1 MGKIKNSFRRL
12 RSILLSICL
21 CMPLWSLDPAK
32 EIGQYNVEVYS
43 TESGLPQSSILSI
56 IQTSDGY
63 LWLAT
68 YEGIARFDGVRFI
81 IFDKTNTPAIESNRI
96 RCLFEDSRKDVWA
109 GTSDGLLNYHGGTFK
124 NYTTADGL
132 SSDFILDIC
141 EDNDGNIWVGTTNGV
156 NRFSNGVFSCYKKE
170 QGLSHNYIS
179 TITADNDGNIWIGT
193 SGAGLN
199 IITREGVIKQIGKNE
214 ELTGKEDIR
223 TLYKGRENEI
233 WIGTGESGLLLY
245 KNGSFRSF
253 TQKDGLSGDDIRALF
268 QDSRSVLWI
277 GTNGQGLNRFKI
289 GENVFSFFSSPE
301 GLLNRPTRAIVE
313 DHEENLW
320 IGTRD
325 GLCHLIEGKFVLY
338 NEQNGLPVNS
348 VRTIYQDSSG
358 TIWLGTVSGGLVQ
371 FTGSGFKSLGS
382 KEGINSEH
390 IWTITEGR
398 DGSIWVG
405 TYGDGLHRLKNGKVV
420 ETFTTGTGLSRNIVR
435 AVATDLD
442 GGLWVGTNGGG
453 VDLIKKGNITNYNS
467 KNGLTDDYVYSIAT
481 DRSGDIW
488 IGAFNGEINRF
499 SGGKFTIYT
508 TKDGLT
514 GHAIWSIYPDEEEE
528 GVIWVGTDGG
538 GLFRFKDD
546 KFTRFTVKSGLY
558 SDLAFAVFGDRR
570 GNLWMNCNRGIY
582 KVRKKDLDNFVEGK
596 IQKLPS
602 FSFGRPEGIKSTECN
617 GPAQPAGM
625 CAADG
630 KLWFPTIRGAVVID
644 PDNIK
649 TNRKIPLVVIEEIH
663 ADGNILHTN
672 SITANTEKTALNFK
686 AGIQRFEFKY
696 TALSFVSPGRVRF
709 KYKLEGFEKKWMD
722 GGADRRVSYTNIPP
736 GDYTFRV
743 KACNNDGLWNEKG
756 AFISFYMAPF
766 FWQTIWFK
774 FILLAAFAVLS
785 YLMIN
790 FIKKHM
796 ILISFWKKKKYIG
809 AYEIDEQIGVGGM
822 GIVYMV
828 HSLIDTNKTYALKV
842 LKEEYM
848 LDEIQKKRFKNEA
861 LLVDRIDHPHIVKV
875 HERGEDGEKLYIT
888 MELLEGETLAE
899 RYKKEEYPSISRA
912 VCILAQVSDVLV
924 SLHKENIIHRD
935 LKPENIMLISKN
947 NNPDYVKLLDFGIAK
962 VPTFSHL
969 TETGQILGTLPY
981 MPPEVVS
988 SGELSPSVDVYSLG
1002 IIAYEMLTQIR
1013 PFTGDR
1019 PIDTMKKIIHYNP
1032 PEPVKLNPEIPFR
1045 LNTLIL
1051 RMIDKTPST
1060 RPDAQEVLQELIELS

>member
-1 MGKIKNSFRRL
+1 MNGFMRPG
-12 RSILLSICL
+12 SILLAICL

-81 IFDKTNTPAIESNRI
+81 IFDKINTPAINSNRI
-96 RCLFEDSRKDVWA
+96 RCLFEDSRKDLWA
-109 GTSDGLLNYHGGTFK
+109 GTSDGLLRCRGGTFT

-141 EDNDGNIWVGTTNGV
+141 EDKKGNIWVGTTNGA
-156 NRFSNGVFSCYKKE
+156 NRFANGTFTRFTTE

-179 TITADNDGNIWIGT
+179 AITADDDGKTWLGT

-199 IITREGVIKQIGKNE
+199 IITAEGKIVQIGKNE
-214 ELTGKEDIR
+214 GLTGKEDIR
-223 TLYKGRENEI
+223 TLYRGKENEI
-233 WIGTGESGLLLY
+233 WIGTGENGILLY

-253 TQKDGLSGDDIRALF
+253 TKEDGLSGNDIRALF
-268 QDSRSVLWI
+268 QDSRRVLWI

-289 GENVFSFFSSPE
+289 DENAISFFSSPE

-313 DHEENLW
+313 DREENLW
-320 IGTRD
+320 VGTRD
-325 GLCHLIEGKFVLY
+325 GLCHLKEGKFVLY
-338 NEQNGLPVNS
+338 NEQNGLPVDS
-348 VRTIYQDSSG
+348 VRTIYQDSGG
-358 TIWLGTVSGGLVQ
+358 TVWLGTVSGGLVQ
-371 FTGSGFKSLGS
+371 FTGSGFKALGLE
-382 KEGINSEH
+382 EGIKSKH
-390 IWTITEGR
+390 IWTITEGP

-405 TYGDGLHRLKNGKVV
+405 TYGDGLLRLKNGKVI
-420 ETFTTGTGLSRNIVR
+420 ETFTTDSGLSRNIVR
-435 AVATDLD
+435 AVATDRD

-453 VDLIKKGNITNYNS
+453 VDVIKNGKITNYNS
-467 KNGLTDDYVYSIAT
+467 RNGLSDDYVYSIAV
-481 DRSGDIW
+481 DRGGDTW
-488 IGAFNGEINRF
+488 IGTFNGEINRF
-499 SGGKFTIYT
+499 SRGQFTVYGI
-508 TKDGLT
+508 KDGLS
-514 GHAIWSIYPDEEEE
+514 GHAIWSIYPDEEED

-538 GLFRFKDD
+538 GLFRIKEG

-582 KVRKKDLDNFVEGK
+582 KARKKDLDNFAEGK
-596 IQKLPS
+596 ILKIPS
-602 FSFGRPEGIKSTECN
+602 ISFGRPEGIKSTECN
-617 GPAQPAGM
+617 GPAQPAGL

-644 PDNIK
+644 PDNIEN
-649 TNRKIPLVVIEEIH
+649 NRKIPPVVIEEIH
-663 ADGNILHTN
+663 ADGDIILPHNDT
-672 SITANTEKTALNFK
+672 TDTRKTALNFK
-686 AGIQRFEFKY
+686 AGIKRFEFKY
-696 TALSFVSPGRVRF
+696 TALSFTAPGRVRF

-722 GGADRRVSYTNIPP
+722 GGTDRRVSYTNIPP

-743 KACNNDGLWNEKG
+743 TACNNDGLWNEQG
-756 AFISFYMAPF
+756 AFLSFYLSPF
-766 FWQTIWFK
+766 FWQTIWFQ
-774 FILLAAFAVLS
+774 FLLLAAFAVLS
-785 YLMIN
+785 YLVIN

-796 ILISFWKKKKYIG
+796 ILISFWKKKNYIG
-809 AYEIDEQIGVGGM
+809 AYKIDEQIGIGGM
-822 GIVYMV
+822 GIVYKV
-828 HSLIDTNKTYALKV
+828 YSLMDTSKTYALKV
-842 LKEEYM
+842 LKEEHM
-848 LDEIQKKRFKNEA
+848 LNEIQKKRFKNEA

-875 HERGEDGEKLYIT
+875 HERGEDGEKLYIA

-899 RYKKEEYPSISRA
+899 RYKEEEYPSIPRA
-912 VCILAQVSDVLV
+912 VRIMVQVADVLV

-935 LKPENIMLISKN
+935 LKPENIMLIAKN
-947 NNPDYVKLLDFGIAK
+947 KDPDYVKLLDFGIAR

-988 SGELSPSVDVYSLG
+988 SGELSPAVDVYSLG
-1002 IIAYEMLTQIR
+1002 IIAYEMLTRER
-1013 PFTGDR
+1013 PFTGER
-1019 PIDTMKKIIHYNP
+1019 PIETMKQIIHHTP
-1032 PEPVKLNPEIPFR
+1032 PEPLTFNPETPPR
-1045 LNTLIL
+1045 LNALVL
-1051 RMIDKTPST
+1051 RMIDKTPAN